1 MACKNKW
8 EAFAALGKA
17 ITLRSSN
24 FASDVQKKRK
34 RWTGLPCR
42 AGIWEGGQKCKSKII
57 CVHLCVCAPCQV
69 LCPGKDGSGIT
80 VTLPWDK
87 GRGHG
92 RWNKSCRVSL
102 GCRMLQ
108 AEWKFHTRSVMES
121 FPLSH
126 KGQKGSPW
134 FLNSF
139 SERSLDPILGQW
151 FMSKELY
158 RCNWAFIQLCVTELR
173 MANQYE

>member
-1 MACKNKW
+1 MRGLCCFGKSNYLKIKQLCKWCTEEKK
-8 EAFAALGKA
+8 EMDRAAMSCWHLG
-17 ITLRSSN
+17 
-24 FASDVQKKRK
+24 
-34 RWTGLPCR
+34 RWPKMQEQDCM
-42 AGIWEGGQKCKSKII
+42 CSP
-57 CVHLCVCAPCQV
+57 VCVCAPCQV